1 MRKVQNESSPERK
14 EIRAIGIS
22 LLFLAFGFL
31 VIWFIRAVVN
41 IEGDAVFVSLL
52 IIPVLVYMVISGKL
66 KELKGPGGLEAKF
79 TEAASESISASFET
93 VEPSIDDMQIVV
105 KAGVRALQEQRQ
117 QLNEAKPIV
126 MTMELGRRGYYNKE
140 AVLEYIKNLS
150 QFRNFKFVVFLD
162 EGKRFLAYMPS
173 WAFRG
178 LISMPELGYE
188 FINVINESHLEDLF
202 RYPGVVRETISTEC
216 TDAEALSEM
225 LEQNLEALVVIDE
238 NRNLKGVVEREQV
251 LSRMMLALT
260 K

>member
-1 MRKVQNESSPERK
+1 MKKVQNESSRERK
-14 EIRAIGIS
+14 EVRAIGIS
-22 LLFLAFGFL
+22 LLFLVFGFL
-31 VIWFIRAVVN
+31 VIWLIKAVLN

-52 IIPVLVYMVISGKL
+52 LIPVLVYMVISGKL

-79 TEAASESISASFET
+79 TEAASESINASSET
-93 VEPSIDDMQIVV
+93 VEPSIDDMQIVA
-105 KAGVRALQEQRQ
+105 KAGVHALQEQRQ
-117 QLNEAKPIV
+117 KLNEAKPIV
-126 MTMELGRRGYYNKE
+126 MTMELGRRGYYNTE

-162 EGKRFLAYMPS
+162 EGKRFVAYMPPL
-173 WAFRG
+173 AFRG
-178 LISMPELGYE
+178 LLSMPELGYE
-188 FINVINESHLEDLF
+188 FINVINEGHLQDLL
-202 RYPGVVRETISTEC
+202 RYPGVVRETISTES

-225 LEQNLEALVVIDE
+225 SKQNLEALVVIDE